1 MDDRQIPVIKD
12 APAYWIG
19 PNGMIL
25 PVYEYH
31 ITEICRCPE
40 AFGFYK
46 KFIEEVYKKYN
57 EIWGEEGIT
66 REELMKILYDH
77 GWVRIRYYSTYKNY
91 FRVDLGILTD
101 KHKNLLSK
109 WADALIKSI
118 GNKYRDAVVFIRE
131 FSGDLLTKKYSFEDI
146 MKDAFFNS
154 IVSESI
160 FLVPINSA
168 FEFLEGKGDR

>member
-1 MDDRQIPVIKD
+1 MDDREIPVIED

-40 AFGFYK
+40 AFGFSK
-46 KFIEEVYKKYN
+46 EFIEEVYKKNN
-57 EIWGEEGIT
+57 EIWGEEGKT
-66 REELMKILYDH
+66 REELMQILYNK
-77 GWVRIRYYSTYKNY
+77 GWVRIRFYSTYKNY

-101 KHKNLLSK
+101 KHKNLLCK
-109 WADALIKSI
+109 WAGALIKSM
-118 GNKYRDAVVFIRE
+118 GNKYKDAVVFIRD
-131 FSGDLLTKKYSFEDI
+131 FSGDLLTRKYSVEDI
-146 MKDAFFNS
+146 TKDVFLNS
-154 IVSESI
+154 IVSESV
-160 FLVPINSA
+160 FLVPIGSV